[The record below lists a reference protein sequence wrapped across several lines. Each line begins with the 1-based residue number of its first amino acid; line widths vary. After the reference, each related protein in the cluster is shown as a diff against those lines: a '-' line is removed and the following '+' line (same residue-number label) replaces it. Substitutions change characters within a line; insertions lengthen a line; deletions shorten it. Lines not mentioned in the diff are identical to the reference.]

1 MSSSQINYPV
11 RLLLKGRDSSK
22 ALSLGKG
29 PQRETVILEGYNIR
43 LVRNGN
49 SLQPI
54 IRGEEEIRFRSLTL
68 WIPLQERWIPLIRK
82 EERAAYTTLLLKN
95 SQNSI
100 MQICGEPHD
109 RGVLLIR
116 LTGRQR
122 IVKIQWQMDC
132 VLPAGEELPLTPVH
146 IARKDRKVEPL
157 RYGLKSPVPSDLKR
171 GRFFPL
177 GSSPSLE
184 KVKEDVDRLQELK
197 ASPDF
202 YILDYGLS
210 AQWGDW
216 TRPAPWVGDNPTPLY
231 SKIKS
236 LGALPGIRL
245 SPLTCSRR
253 SETFKNKKDF
263 LLEGGGS
270 LPVRYRG
277 NEIRVYPLD
286 ITKEAVRRHIDETL
300 NYHVSR
306 GVRFIHLDQ
315 LELLFGKGTWADPGV
330 DPRKRLHL
338 LADIMEPYRRKGVRF
353 STNPL
358 PLTGLLEKFDV
369 LFAFLSRETE
379 RMSRQDWSRY
389 TELINL
395 ALSLKNPP
403 PLSLGGQIFS
413 DKKNSLL
420 AHTQSLLNGPAV
432 LADKTEDLTP
442 EILTSWNSLVR
453 DNAQPLLP
461 LEISEIGLMQNVLLL
476 MNRQKMITLLNLS
489 HSTRIVSLK
498 EGEPLGG
505 KSLSP
510 SDSTQLRSQELI
522 LRMKRESSH
531 FFRI

>member
-11 RLLLKGRDSSK
+11 RLLLKGRDIRK
-22 ALSLGKG
+22 ALSLRKG
-29 PQRETVILEGYNIR
+29 PQRETVLLDGFNIR
-43 LVRNGN
+43 LVRNG
-49 SLQPI
+49 STLQPI
-54 IRGEEEIRFRSLTL
+54 IHSEEETRFRSLTL
-68 WIPLQERWIPLIRK
+68 WIPLQERWTPLIRK
-82 EERAAYTTLLLKN
+82 EEKSAFTTLLLKN

-109 RGVLLIR
+109 RGVLLIG
-116 LTGRQR
+116 LTGRKR

-132 VLPAGEELPLTPVH
+132 MLPAGEELALTPLH
-146 IARKDRKVEPL
+146 ISRKDRRVEPL
-157 RYGLKSPVPSDLKR
+157 RYGLKSPVPADLRR
-171 GRFFPL
+171 GRFFSP
-177 GSSPSLE
+177 GSTPSVE
-184 KVKEDVDRLQELK
+184 KVKEDVDRLLELK
-197 ASPDF
+197 AAPDF
-202 YILDYGLS
+202 YILDYGIS

-216 TRPAPWVGDNPTPLY
+216 TRPAAWVGDNPTPLY

-253 SETFKNKKDF
+253 SETYRSKREL
-263 LLEGGGS
+263 LLEGGAS
-270 LPVRYRG
+270 FPIRCRG
-277 NEIRVYPLD
+277 GKAWAYPLD
-286 ITKEAVRRHIDETL
+286 ITKEAVRRHIDEAL

-306 GVRFIHLDQ
+306 GVRFIHLDH
-315 LELLFGKGTWADPGV
+315 LDLLFGKGSWGDPTV
-330 DPRKRLHL
+330 DPRRRLHL
-338 LADIMEPYRRKGVRF
+338 LTDITEHYRKKGVRF
-353 STNPL
+353 STSPL

-379 RMSRQDWSRY
+379 RISRRDWSRY

-403 PLSLGGQIFS
+403 PLSLGGLHFS
-413 DKKNSLL
+413 EKKNTLL
-420 AHTQSLLNGPAV
+420 AHTQALLNGPVV
-432 LADKTEDLTP
+432 LADRTDDLNG
-442 EILTSWNSLVR
+442 EILASWNSLVR
-453 DNAQPLLP
+453 ESAPPLLP

-476 MNRQKMITLLNLS
+476 TNRQKMITLLNLS